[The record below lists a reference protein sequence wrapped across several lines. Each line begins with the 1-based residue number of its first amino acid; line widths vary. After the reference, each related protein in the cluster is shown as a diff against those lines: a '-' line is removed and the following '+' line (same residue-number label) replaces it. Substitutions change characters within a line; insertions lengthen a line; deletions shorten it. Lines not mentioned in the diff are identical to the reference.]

1 MHEEMMMTMRSITT
15 ALLLAANL
23 GLNSEVFA
31 KSGDFAFEPV
41 KAEMK
46 KGDDVTVAVRL
57 VNKKTGRAVPDAVIV
72 RTRMDMAP
80 EGMGEMTS
88 PVKPLPSTEPGVYAF
103 KTNLTMAGRWQFTL
117 AAKVQGEPDTVTGVV
132 IVRATQ

>member
-1 MHEEMMMTMRSITT
+1 MTIRSMTA
-15 ALLLAANL
+15 ALLLAATL
-23 GLNSEVFA
+23 GLNGAVFA
-31 KSGDFAFEPV
+31 KAGDFAFEPV

-57 VNKKTGRAVPDAVIV
+57 VNKKTGRAVPDAVII

-80 EGMGEMTS
+80 EGMGEMTA

-103 KTNLTMAGRWQFTL
+103 KTDLTMAGRWQFTV

>member
-1 MHEEMMMTMRSITT
+1 MTIRSMTA
-15 ALLLAANL
+15 ALLLAATL
-23 GLNSEVFA
+23 GLNGAVFA
-31 KSGDFAFEPV
+31 KAGDFAFEPV

-57 VNKKTGRAVPDAVIV
+57 VNKKTGKAVPDAVII

-103 KTNLTMAGRWQFTL
+103 KTDLTMAGRWQFTV

>member
-1 MHEEMMMTMRSITT
+1 MTIRSMTA
-15 ALLLAANL
+15 ALLLAATL
-23 GLNSEVFA
+23 GLNGAVFA
-31 KSGDFAFEPV
+31 KAGDFAFEPV

-57 VNKKTGRAVPDAVIV
+57 MNKKTGRAVPDAVII

-103 KTNLTMAGRWQFTL
+103 KTDLTMAGRWQFTV
-117 AAKVQGEPDTVTGVV
+117 AAKVQGEPDTVTGV
-132 IVRATQ
+132 

>member
-1 MHEEMMMTMRSITT
+1 MTIRSITA
-15 ALLLAANL
+15 ALLLAAAL
-23 GLNSEVFA
+23 GLNGEVLA
-31 KSGDFAFEPV
+31 KAGDFTFEPV

-57 VNKKTGRAVPDAVIV
+57 VNKKTGKAVPDAVII
-72 RTRMDMAP
+72 RMRMDMAP

-103 KTNLTMAGRWQFTL
+103 KTDLTMAGRWQFTV

>member
-1 MHEEMMMTMRSITT
+1 MTIRSMTA
-15 ALLLAANL
+15 ALLLAATL
-23 GLNSEVFA
+23 GLNGAVFA
-31 KSGDFAFEPV
+31 KAGDFAFEPV

-57 VNKKTGRAVPDAVIV
+57 VNKKTGKAVPDAVII

-80 EGMGEMTS
+80 EGMGEMTA

-103 KTNLTMAGRWQFTL
+103 KTNLVMAGRWQFTV

>member
-1 MHEEMMMTMRSITT
+1 MTIRSMTA
-15 ALLLAANL
+15 ALLLGATL
-23 GLNSEVFA
+23 CLNGEVFA
-31 KSGDFAFEPV
+31 KAGDFAFEPV

-57 VNKKTGRAVPDAVIV
+57 VNKKTGKAVPDAVII

-103 KTNLTMAGRWQFTL
+103 KTSLVMAGRWQFTV

>member
-1 MHEEMMMTMRSITT
+1 MTIRSMTA
-15 ALLLAANL
+15 ALLLAATL
-23 GLNSEVFA
+23 GLNGAVFA
-31 KSGDFAFEPV
+31 KAGDFAFEPV

-57 VNKKTGRAVPDAVIV
+57 VNKKTGKAVPDAVII

-80 EGMGEMTS
+80 EGMGEMTA

-103 KTNLTMAGRWQFTL
+103 KTDLTMAGRWQFTV

-132 IVRATQ
+132 MVRATQ

>member
-1 MHEEMMMTMRSITT
+1 MTMRSITA
-15 ALLLAANL
+15 ALLLAATL
-23 GLNSEVFA
+23 GLNGEVFA
-31 KSGDFAFEPV
+31 KSGDFTFEPV
-41 KAEMK
+41 KAELK

-57 VNKKTGRAVPDAVIV
+57 VNKKTGKAVPDAVII

-103 KTNLTMAGRWQFTL
+103 KTNLVMAGRWQFTV

>member
-1 MHEEMMMTMRSITT
+1 MTVRSITA
-15 ALLLAANL
+15 ALLLAASL
-23 GLNSEVFA
+23 GLNGEVVA
-31 KSGDFAFEPV
+31 KAGDFAFEPV

-57 VNKKTGRAVPDAVIV
+57 VNKKSGKAVPDAVII

-80 EGMGEMTS
+80 EGMGEMTA

-103 KTNLTMAGRWQFTL
+103 KTNLVMTGRWQFTV
-117 AAKVQGEPDTVTGVV
+117 AAKVQGESETVTGVV

>member
-1 MHEEMMMTMRSITT
+1 MTIRSMTA
-15 ALLLAANL
+15 ALLLAATL
-23 GLNSEVFA
+23 GLNGAVFA
-31 KSGDFAFEPV
+31 KAGDFAFEPV

-57 VNKKTGRAVPDAVIV
+57 VNKKTGKAVPDAVII

-103 KTNLTMAGRWQFTL
+103 KTNLVMAGRWQFTV
-117 AAKVQGEPDTVTGVV
+117 AAKVQGEPDTVTGFV

>member
-1 MHEEMMMTMRSITT
+1 MTIRSMTA
-15 ALLLAANL
+15 ALLLAATL
-23 GLNSEVFA
+23 GLNGAVFA
-31 KSGDFAFEPV
+31 KAGDFAFEPV

-57 VNKKTGRAVPDAVIV
+57 VNKKSGEAVPDAVII

-80 EGMGEMTS
+80 DGMGEMTS

-103 KTNLTMAGRWQFTL
+103 KTDLTMAGRWQFTV

-132 IVRATQ
+132 MVRATQ

>member
-1 MHEEMMMTMRSITT
+1 MTIRSTT
-15 ALLLAANL
+15 AALLLAAAL
-23 GLNSEVFA
+23 GLSGEVFA
-31 KSGDFAFEPV
+31 KAGDFAFEPV

-57 VNKKTGRAVPDAVIV
+57 VNKKTGKAVPDAVII

-103 KTNLTMAGRWQFTL
+103 KTNLVMAGRWQFTV

>member
-1 MHEEMMMTMRSITT
+1 MTIRSITA
-15 ALLLAANL
+15 ALLLAATL
-23 GLNSEVFA
+23 GLSGEVFA
-31 KSGDFAFEPV
+31 KAGDFAFEPV

-57 VNKKTGRAVPDAVIV
+57 VNTGKAVPDAVII

-103 KTNLTMAGRWQFTL
+103 KTDLTMAGRWQFTV
-117 AAKVQGEPDTVTGVV
+117 AAKVQGEPDTVTGFV